1 MAGDEDVWDLKIV
14 SSLYENT
21 RAKVRVNGVLSECLL
36 LKTGVKQGCVL
47 SPLLFNIFMDW
58 MIRSLINAAGWG
70 IEIRYSTQRKGLHV
84 REGAN
89 SVNIC
94 EHSHV
99 CRRSGLDGL
108 GS

>member
-1 MAGDEDVWDLKIV
+1 MRAYGISEKVVNILM
-14 SSLYENT
+14 SLYDNT
-21 RAKVRVNGVLSECLL
+21 TARVRVNGSLSEHLS

-84 REGAN
+84 REKELTE
-89 SVNIC
+89 STFVT
-94 EHSHV
+94 HS
-99 CRRSGLDGL
+99 CMQTIWS
-108 GS
+108 